1 MWACCDLDAELM
13 ESLPEKR
20 WCVVGGADKGIL
32 VRQGQELSSPEAS
45 ARLARGALV
54 RQVSLVGDR
63 LSFAKLMGEGPDTGW
78 VSIKIKDKIL
88 MELAPVLEP
97 KAVPGREAKV
107 FVAPPAKVEGRKP
120 RALCLHGTAATE
132 KVLRAQLMPLLK
144 LAGDDIEFLF
154 QDGCIDCD
162 PKNPIVA
169 KQIELMTQ
177 YFPGEKFKQWAE
189 PSGEDGGWRRYEG
202 WEQALRFAQEAMNKL
217 QPDVL
222 LGFSQGSNLAH
233 PLAAQAALGRGH
245 PLHCVV
251 HFCTTKPGWVAQTPE
266 LFEWQIPVPALL
278 IAGKLDETATGSSEV
293 ASSYADPAVLS
304 HSAL

>member
-88 MELAPVLEP
+88 ME
-97 KAVPGREAKV
+97 
-107 FVAPPAKVEGRKP
+107 
-120 RALCLHGTAATE
+120 
-132 KVLRAQLMPLLK
+132 
-144 LAGDDIEFLF
+144 
-154 QDGCIDCD
+154 
-162 PKNPIVA
+162 
-169 KQIELMTQ
+169 
-177 YFPGEKFKQWAE
+177 FKQWAE

>member
-144 LAGDDIEFLF
+144 LAGDDIEF
-154 QDGCIDCD
+154 
-162 PKNPIVA
+162 
-169 KQIELMTQ
+169 
-177 YFPGEKFKQWAE
+177 KQWAE